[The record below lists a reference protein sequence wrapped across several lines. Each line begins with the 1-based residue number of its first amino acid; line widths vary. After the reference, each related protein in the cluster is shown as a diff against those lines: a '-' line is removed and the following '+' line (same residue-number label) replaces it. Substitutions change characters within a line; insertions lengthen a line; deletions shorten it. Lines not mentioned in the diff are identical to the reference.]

1 MSKHKIIPGIF
12 GKSIG
17 SDIYMI
23 KPIVKDTFFLSQKSE
38 PSTEK
43 DAEVIK
49 DLQDTLAAHREGCVG
64 MAANMIGYKKRTI
77 IVSMGFMDL
86 IMNNPVI
93 LSKTDSYEVEEG
105 CLSLLGTR
113 KTMRYKEI
121 EVEYEDINFKKQRQK
136 FSGFTAQIIQHEM
149 DHLEGVII

>member
-1 MSKHKIIPGIF
+1 
-12 GKSIG
+12 
-17 SDIYMI
+17 MI

-43 DAEVIK
+43 DTEVIK

-93 LSKTDSYEVEEG
+93 LSKADSYEAEEG

-113 KTMRYKEI
+113 KTTRYKEI

-136 FSGFTAQIIQHEM
+136 FTGFTAQIIQHEM

>member
-1 MSKHKIIPGIF
+1 
-12 GKSIG
+12 
-17 SDIYMI
+17 MI

-38 PSTEK
+38 PTTEN
-43 DAEVIK
+43 DTEVIK
-49 DLQDTLAAHREGCVG
+49 DLQDTLFFFFLGCVG

-86 IMNNPVI
+86 IMNNPV
-93 LSKTDSYEVEEG
+93 LVSKSGEYEAEEG

-113 KTMRYKEI
+113 KTTRYKEI

-136 FSGFTAQIIQHEM
+136 FTGFTAQIVQHEV
-149 DHLEGVII
+149 DHLEGIII